1 MFTQVQILILII
13 FTEFFIY
20 AFLSKCLDTIKHCS
34 TSKTYRKGLE
44 KGLITPNEF
53 KTIITNEYYRKRMEE
68 KKDENN

>member
-1 MFTQVQILILII
+1 MFTQVQLCVLIVV
-13 FTEFFIY
+13 TEFIVY

-44 KGLITPNEF
+44 KGIITPNEF
-53 KTIITNEYYRKRMEE
+53 ETIINKEE

>member
-1 MFTQVQILILII
+1 MFTPVQIVILII

-44 KGLITPNEF
+44 KGITPNEF
-53 KTIITNEYYRKRMEE
+53 KTIINKEE

>member
-1 MFTQVQILILII
+1 MFTQGQLGVLIVV
-13 FTEFFIY
+13 TEVIIY

-44 KGLITPNEF
+44 KGLLTPNEF
-53 KTIITNEYYRKRMEE
+53 KTNIFKEE

>member
-1 MFTQVQILILII
+1 MFSPAQLCVLIVI
-13 FTEFFIY
+13 TEIFIY

-53 KTIITNEYYRKRMEE
+53 KSIIKEE
-68 KKDENN
+68 EEDEK

>member
-1 MFTQVQILILII
+1 MFTQGPLCVLIVV
-13 FTEFFIY
+13 TEVLIY

-53 KTIITNEYYRKRMEE
+53 TTIINKEE

>member
-1 MFTQVQILILII
+1 MFTPGQIVILII

-44 KGLITPNEF
+44 KGMITPNGF
-53 KTIITNEYYRKRMEE
+53 KTSVKKEV

>member
-1 MFTQVQILILII
+1 MFTPGQLCVLII
-13 FTEFFIY
+13 FTEVFIY

-53 KTIITNEYYRKRMEE
+53 KAIIFKEE
-68 KKDENN
+68 KKNENN

>member
-1 MFTQVQILILII
+1 MFTPGQLCVLIVVTEILI
-13 FTEFFIY
+13 Y
-20 AFLSKCLDTIKHCS
+20 AILSKCLDTIKHCS

-53 KTIITNEYYRKRMEE
+53 KTIIFKEE

>member
-1 MFTQVQILILII
+1 MFTPGQIVILII

-20 AFLSKCLDTIKHCS
+20 AFLSKCLDTIRHCS

-53 KTIITNEYYRKRMEE
+53 KTIITDEYYRKRMEE

>member
-1 MFTQVQILILII
+1 MFAPVQIIILII

-34 TSKTYRKGLE
+34 TSKTYRKGFE
-44 KGLITPNEF
+44 KGIITPNEF
-53 KTIITNEYYRKRMEE
+53 KTIINKEE

>member
-1 MFTQVQILILII
+1 MFTQVQLCVLIVV
-13 FTEFFIY
+13 TEFIVY

-44 KGLITPNEF
+44 KGIITPNEF
-53 KTIITNEYYRKRMEE
+53 KTIINKEE

>member
-1 MFTQVQILILII
+1 MFTPGQLCVLII
-13 FTEFFIY
+13 FTEVNIY
-20 AFLSKCLDTIKHCS
+20 AILSKCLDTIKHCS

-53 KTIITNEYYRKRMEE
+53 KTIIFKEE

>member
-1 MFTQVQILILII
+1 MFTPGQLCVLIVV
-13 FTEFFIY
+13 TEVIIY

-53 KTIITNEYYRKRMEE
+53 KSIIEEE
-68 KKDENN
+68 KKDGNE

>member
-1 MFTQVQILILII
+1 MFTPVQIVILII

-53 KTIITNEYYRKRMEE
+53 KTIITNEYYKKRMEE

>member
-1 MFTQVQILILII
+1 MFAPWQLCFLIVV
-13 FTEFFIY
+13 TEVIIY

-53 KTIITNEYYRKRMEE
+53 KSIIIKEE
-68 KKDENN
+68 KKDGNE

>member
-1 MFTQVQILILII
+1 MFTPGQLCVLII
-13 FTEFFIY
+13 FTEVFIY

-44 KGLITPNEF
+44 KGLITPDEF
-53 KTIITNEYYRKRMEE
+53 KTIIFKEE

>member
-1 MFTQVQILILII
+1 MMIFTPGQLVVLII
-13 FTEFFIY
+13 VTELIVY

-44 KGLITPNEF
+44 KGLITQNEF
-53 KTIITNEYYRKRMEE
+53 KTIISKEE

>member
-1 MFTQVQILILII
+1 MFTRGQIIILFI

-44 KGLITPNEF
+44 NGLLTPNDF
-53 KTIITNEYYRKRMEE
+53 KTIIFKEE